1 MNFKLHVLRGQPQGK
16 KLTFPA
22 GEFIIGRGEECHIRP
37 NSPWVSRQ
45 HCILRVTDGVVALHD
60 LGSTNGTL
68 INGTRVIGEQV
79 LHDHDNI
86 QIGPLVFEAL
96 YEFEPTQTEEARVD
110 TAVVGM
116 DTSSELPVLD
126 VTLPVKPPA
135 PARTF
140 RTDPKS

>member
-16 KLTFPA
+16 KLTFPN
-22 GEFIIGRGEECHIRP
+22 GEFLIGRGEECHIRP

-45 HCILRVTDGVVALHD
+45 HCILRVADSEVALHD

-68 INGTRVIGEQV
+68 INGSRVIGAQV
-79 LHDHDNI
+79 LRDRDNI

-96 YEFEPTQTEEARVD
+96 YEPDVMQTEEARVD

-116 DTSSELPVLD
+116 DTSSELPAVD
-126 VTLPVKPPA
+126 VTLPDKILPK
-135 PARTF
+135 TI
-140 RTDPKS
+140 RTDTKS